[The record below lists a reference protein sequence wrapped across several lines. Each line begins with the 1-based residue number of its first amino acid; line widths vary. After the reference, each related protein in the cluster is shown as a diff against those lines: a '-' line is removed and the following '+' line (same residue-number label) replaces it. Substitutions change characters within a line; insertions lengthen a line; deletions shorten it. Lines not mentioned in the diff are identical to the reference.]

1 MITFTLA
8 LGVQSPGDK
17 EPVVSEIKYLY
28 PFAFQDCREVLADTA
43 VSNIQLLISTALKR
57 YEDHLAAEKQRI
69 EAEEAKTKE
78 AQTKEAQTKEAQTKE
93 AQTKEA
99 QTKEAQTKEAQT
111 GDQKTNAS
119 AD

>member
-8 LGVQSPGDK
+8 LGIQSPGDK

-43 VSNIQLLISTALKR
+43 VSNIQLLISTALKH
-57 YEDHLAAEKQRI
+57 YEDRLAAEKQRI
-69 EAEEAKTKE
+69 EVEKE
-78 AQTKEAQTKEAQTKE
+78 
-93 AQTKEA
+93 
-99 QTKEAQTKEAQT
+99 QTKEAQT